1 MNLSNTI
8 ESILFFKGEPLS
20 IKELAKLS
28 GASPEEVRNA
38 LTTLGESLTGR
49 GVVLVQTDDE
59 VALRTAPESAELIE
73 QLRKD
78 ELEKD
83 IGKAGLETLA
93 VVLYQG
99 PVTRAHID
107 HVRGVNSAFI
117 VRNLMIRG
125 LIERVDNPHDQRSFL
140 YKPTLELLS
149 FLGVPSR
156 EALPDW
162 EHVRN
167 ALGALD
173 AVPIENDTPN
183 ATTTADTTTGGAE

>member
-1 MNLSNTI
+1 MNLSRTI

-20 IKELAKLS
+20 VKELAKLS
-28 GASPEEVRNA
+28 GASANEVSEA
-38 LTTLGESLTGR
+38 LNELSQVLSGR
-49 GVVLVQTDDE
+49 GIVLVQTENE
-59 VALRTAPESAELIE
+59 VSLRTAPESAELIE
-73 QLRKD
+73 AIRKD

-93 VVLYQG
+93 IVLYQG

-117 VRNLMIRG
+117 VRNLMVRG
-125 LIERVDNPHDQRSFL
+125 LIEREDNPRDQRSFL

-149 FLGVPSR
+149 FLGVSSR

-162 EHVRN
+162 
-167 ALGALD
+167 D
-173 AVPIENDTPN
+173 AVRTSLASLEIESEPDEPSDTHASAN
-183 ATTTADTTTGGAE
+183 TDN